1 MHSFCKWILA
11 TVVGATV
18 GLAASTPS
26 HAAPSFTLG
35 NHPQPDEDNI
45 LLNSGATGSL
55 VTGMTN
61 MGHLVVNFSSTTDTL
76 TEPNS
81 GQARVGAM
89 DGAVNNLTI
98 TVPGGYYTDLIINP
112 EVGNV
117 HHAASVSVL
126 ADDGTFN
133 FNYPGMGLGNGNNFL
148 TIVAASGEKI
158 LSTTIT
164 SAEGFDDLKQPRISG
179 AALYTTHGTPVTPE
193 PCTLALLGLGALPLA
208 ARLRRRQA

>member
-1 MHSFCKWILA
+1 MHQFCKWVLA
-11 TVVGATV
+11 TAVGVTV
-18 GLAASTPS
+18 GLTAGSPA

-45 LLNSGATGSL
+45 LLNSGGTGSL

-76 TEPNS
+76 TEPSS
-81 GQARVGAM
+81 GQARVGAV

-117 HHAASVSVL
+117 HHAASVSVV
-126 ADDGTFN
+126 ANDGTFT

-179 AALYTTHGTPVTPE
+179 ATLNPSSTPE